1 MKDYSESVNCINCKN
16 SSKCFKKLIPSE
28 LEFINQNKTQVF
40 YRKGESVCK
49 QGAYTSYVLFVSDG
63 LIKIYLETTNKKNIN
78 VKLLKDSEF
87 LGLSS
92 LYEENVFNYSG
103 KALRDSTVCLIEKD
117 SFKKLIQ
124 NNGTFASELINWYC
138 KNEIQSYDMLR
149 SLLSKQM
156 YGRLADA
163 LIYLSGEDFIDEDV
177 FSCITR
183 KDISEFAGLS
193 TETTV
198 RLLNE
203 FKNEGI
209 IKLEGKK
216 IVIINTES
224 LKRISSC
231 G

>member
-1 MKDYSESVNCINCKN
+1 MKDYSESVNCTNCKN

-28 LEFINQNKTQVF
+28 LEFINQNKTQIF
-40 YRKGESVCK
+40 YKKGESVCK
-49 QGAYTSYVLFVSDG
+49 QGAYNSYILYVSDG
-63 LIKIYLETTNKKNIN
+63 LIKIYLETSNKKNIN

-92 LYEENVFNYSG
+92 LYQENVFNYSG

-138 KNEIQSYDMLR
+138 KNEIHSYDILR

-156 YGRLADA
+156 YGRLADV
-163 LIYLSGEDFIDEDV
+163 LIYLSNELFKGEDI
-177 FSCITR
+177 FSFITR

-193 TETTV
+193 TETTI

-209 IKLEGKK
+209 IKLEGKR
-216 IVIINTES
+216 IVIINIKS
-224 LKRISSC
+224 LKKISSC